1 MRLFRL
7 PATNNRE
14 TSPSFPCHLKLQN
27 DLVGMD
33 LRLEEMNSCISIGSD
48 GVRIVGIYGMGGI
61 GKTTI
66 AKTYYNLMSCQYE
79 GRAFLADVREVC
91 SKGGL
96 LSLQEQLL
104 RDILMNNLRDILMEK
119 HVKIW
124 NAYRGMVMIKN
135 RLRFR
140 RVLIVIDDVDQLY
153 QLQNLAGM
161 KYWFGLGSRIIIT
174 TRDEHLLMSHG
185 VDTIYKAKELNNTE
199 ALQLFILKAFKD
211 SGPPKDYVPLSSK
224 FVNYANGLPLALE
237 VLGSFLFGKT
247 LNEWRASLNRLK
259 ENPENEILDTLQISF
274 DGLEETERQIFL
286 DIACF
291 FKGKNED
298 HVTKILDTCG
308 LYPDIGIRV
317 LIEKSLITI
326 VGKRLWMHDLLQE
339 MGWKLVRQESPKEP
353 GKRSRLW
360 LYEDI
365 FHVKSKNTVRV
376 LKPIVSMKNL
386 RLLIFHNLHF
396 SQNLEYLSS
405 ELRFLE
411 WHGYP
416 CKTFPPTF
424 QSKQLFELNLCFS
437 QVEQLWDGIKQLNN
451 LKVMK
456 LSHSRNLVKTPD
468 FRGVPNLEE
477 LILEG
482 CTRLYEI
489 DRSIGVL
496 QTLVLLNLKD
506 CKRLV
511 SLPEGIYGLKAL
523 KIFNISGCSKLDYM
537 LEELGHVECLE
548 ELDISGTAIK
558 QTSHS
563 SFHFKNLKILSLNGC
578 NGQSKPLLSIL
589 PEKSSHSSAFC
600 SLMVL
605 DLSNCNLQEETV
617 PKNLSCL
624 SSLREISFR
633 GNNFISL
640 PASIIGLS
648 NLQRLHLDNCRR
660 LESLQPFPSNVQ
672 LISAHGC
679 SSLETLPED
688 PDTYSLQSL
697 QLNFANCFK
706 LSRNQGDNNLAFMM
720 LRRYLQ
726 GLSNPKTGFDIVI
739 PGSNVPKWFSHQSSG
754 DSSAR
759 LELPPICS
767 DSKWM
772 GFALC
777 AIFVIRNRADP
788 SILDFDLGCSI
799 KIKGHTWPHHLEDGF
814 LTSMEQFGSDQLW
827 LFYLSRHEFLEIDWH
842 ETTQISCPVEVKFT
856 AHGMGFSVKKFGVRL
871 VYEQDVL
878 EFNRT
883 SNQFRISNYENCDAV
898 HKVLDISEMDGA
910 LVKRSYSDHIK
921 SDEAESSGISNL
933 DIEPQTKE

>member
-33 LRLEEMNSCISIGSD
+33 LRLEELNSCISIGSED
-48 GVRIVGIYGMGGI
+48 VRIVGIYGMGGI

-66 AKTYYNLMSCQYE
+66 AKTYYNLMSCQFE

-96 LSLQEQLL
+96 LSLQEQL
-104 RDILMNNLRDILMEK
+104 LRDILMEK

-161 KYWFGLGSRIIIT
+161 KDWFGLGSRIIIT

-185 VDTIYKAKELNNTE
+185 VDAIYKAKELNNTE

-211 SGPPKDYVPLSSK
+211 CRPPKDYVPLSTN

-247 LNEWRASLNRLK
+247 LNEWRTSLNRLK

-291 FKGKNED
+291 FKGKNKD
-298 HVTKILDTCG
+298 HVTKILDSCG
-308 LYPDIGIRV
+308 FYPDIGIRV
-317 LIEKSLITI
+317 LIDKSLITI
-326 VGKRLWMHDLLQE
+326 VGERLWMHDLLQE

-360 LYEDI
+360 HYKDI
-365 FHVKSKNTVRV
+365 FHVMSKNTGTEDIEGMV
-376 LKPIVSMKNL
+376 LELPKPKETQLSAKAFLKMKNL
-386 RLLIFHNLHF
+386 RLLIFHNVHF
-396 SQNLEYLSS
+396 SQSLEYLST

-416 CKTFPPTF
+416 NKTFPSNF
-424 QSKQLFELNLCFS
+424 QSKELVELNLCFS
-437 QVEQLWDGIKQLNN
+437 QVEQLWNGIKQFNN
-451 LKVMK
+451 LKVME
-456 LSHSRNLVKTPD
+456 LSHSKNLIKTPD
-468 FRGVPNLEE
+468 FRGIPNLEK

-482 CTRLYEI
+482 CIQLYEI
-489 DRSIGVL
+489 DQSIGVL
-496 QTLVLLNLKD
+496 EMLIQLNLKD
-506 CKRLV
+506 CERLV

-523 KIFNISGCSKLDYM
+523 KIVNISGCSKLEYM
-537 LEELGHVECLE
+537 LEELGHLECLE

-558 QTSHS
+558 QTSNS
-563 SFHFKNLKILSLNGC
+563 SFRFNNLKILSLNGC
-578 NGQSKPLLSIL
+578 KGQPGPLLSIL
-589 PEKSSHSSAFC
+589 PEKSSNSSGFC
-600 SLMVL
+600 SLMAL
-605 DLSNCNLQEETV
+605 DLSNCNLQEETI
-617 PKNLSCL
+617 PKDLSCL
-624 SSLREISFR
+624 SSLREFCLS

-640 PASIIGLS
+640 PASISCLS
-648 NLQRLHLDNCRR
+648 NLQSLFLDNCRK
-660 LESLQPFPSNVQ
+660 LESLHAFPSN
-672 LISAHGC
+672 
-679 SSLETLPED
+679 
-688 PDTYSLQSL
+688 
-697 QLNFANCFK
+697 
-706 LSRNQGDNNLAFMM
+706 
-720 LRRYLQ
+720 
-726 GLSNPKTGFDIVI
+726 GLSNPKPGFDIVV
-739 PGSNVPKWFSHQSSG
+739 PGSSVPKWFSHQSSG
-754 DSSAR
+754 DSLTR
-759 LELPPICS
+759 IELPPICS

-777 AIFVIRNRADP
+777 TIFIIEDRIDP
-788 SILDFDLGCSI
+788 DLLDLDLGCSI
-799 KIKGHTWPHHLEDGF
+799 KIKGHTWRHQLEVGF
-814 LTSMEQFGSDQLW
+814 LNSMEQFGSDQLW
-827 LFYLSRHEFLEIDWH
+827 LFYLSRHEFLDIDWH
-842 ETTQISCPVEVKFT
+842 ETTKISCHVEVMFT
-856 AHGMGFSVKKFGVRL
+856 VHGTGFYVKKFGVRL
-871 VYEQDVL
+871 VYEEDVF
-878 EFNRT
+878 EFNQTTDQLR
-883 SNQFRISNYENCDAV
+883 FSNYENFDVV
-898 HKVLDISEMDGA
+898 HQVLDESEMDGA
-910 LVKRSYSDHIK
+910 LVKRSYNDYIK
-921 SDEAESSGISNL
+921 RDGAESSGRSNF
-933 DIEPQTKE
+933 DIEPHTKRLKDSD

>member
-33 LRLEEMNSCISIGSD
+33 LRLEELNSCISIGSED
-48 GVRIVGIYGMGGI
+48 VRIVGIYGMGGI

-66 AKTYYNLMSCQYE
+66 AKTYYNLMSCQFE

-96 LSLQEQLL
+96 LSLQEQL
-104 RDILMNNLRDILMEK
+104 LRDILMEK

-161 KYWFGLGSRIIIT
+161 KDWFGLGSRIIIT

-185 VDTIYKAKELNNTE
+185 VDAIYKAKELNNTE

-211 SGPPKDYVPLSSK
+211 RRPPKDYVPLSTN

-247 LNEWRASLNRLK
+247 LNEWRTSLNRLK

-291 FKGKNED
+291 FKGKNKD
-298 HVTKILDTCG
+298 HVTKILDSCG
-308 LYPDIGIRV
+308 FYPDIGIRV
-317 LIEKSLITI
+317 LIDKSLITI
-326 VGKRLWMHDLLQE
+326 VGERLWMHDLLQE

-360 LYEDI
+360 LFEDI
-365 FHVKSKNTVRV
+365 FHVMSKNTGTEDVEGLV
-376 LKPIVSMKNL
+376 LELPDPKENQLSAKAFSKMKNL

-405 ELRFLE
+405 ELRYLE

-437 QVEQLWDGIKQLNN
+437 QVEQLWNGIK
-451 LKVMK
+451 
-456 LSHSRNLVKTPD
+456 
-468 FRGVPNLEE
+468 VPNLEE

-511 SLPEGIYGLKAL
+511 SLPEGIYGLNAL
-523 KIFNISGCSKLDYM
+523 KIVDISGCSELDYM

-563 SFHFKNLKILSLNGC
+563 SFHFKNLKNLSLNGC

-589 PEKSSHSSAFC
+589 PGKSSHSSAFC
-600 SLMVL
+600 SLMAL

-617 PKNLSCL
+617 PKNLGCL
-624 SSLREISFR
+624 SSLREILFS
-633 GNNFISL
+633 GNDFISL
-640 PASIIGLS
+640 PACIIGLS
-648 NLQRLHLDNCRR
+648 NLQRLYLDNCRK
-660 LESLQPFPSNVQ
+660 LESLRPFPSNVQ
-672 LISAHGC
+672 HISAHGC

-688 PDTYSLQSL
+688 LDTPSLQSQ

-706 LSRNQGDNNLAFMM
+706 LSRNQGDNNLVFMM

-726 GLSNPKTGFDIVI
+726 GLSNPKPGFDIVF

-759 LELPPICS
+759 FELPPICS
-767 DSKWM
+767 ESKWM

-777 AIFVIRNRADP
+777 AIFLIHNRSAP
-788 SILDFDLGCSI
+788 RFLELALGCI
-799 KIKGHTWPHHLEDGF
+799 LKIKGHTWRHQLEDGF

-827 LFYLSRHEFLEIDWH
+827 LFYLSRHEFSEIDWH
-842 ETTQISCPVEVKFT
+842 ETTKMSCHVEVMFA
-856 AHGMGFSVKKFGVRL
+856 AHGIGFYVKKFGVRL

-883 SNQFRISNYENCDAV
+883 SNQFRISNYENCDAAHQV
-898 HKVLDISEMDGA
+898 HDISEMDGA

-933 DIEPQTKE
+933 DIERETKRMKEID